1 MDFSRLNI
9 ALWNHYKIQDK
20 QAEIAHV
27 KQQLSSPPQA
37 SSSASTGNSS
47 GTIANSEKGT
57 QANGSTI
64 TRQTPRF

>member
-27 KQQLSSPPQA
+27 KQQLSSPPK
-37 SSSASTGNSS
+37 ASTSTTTGNGSNPS
-47 GTIANSEKGT
+47 ANSEKGT
-57 QANGSTI
+57 QANRSPSA
-64 TRQTPRF
+64 TPKALF

>member
-9 ALWNHYKIQDK
+9 ALWNYYKIQDK

-37 SSSASTGNSS
+37 SPSATTGNSS
-47 GTIANSEKGT
+47 GTSATSEKGT
-57 QANGSTI
+57 QADRNPSAVSKKL
-64 TRQTPRF
+64 F